1 MMYKALFFLLFLITL
16 DGFSQEIPA
25 PFVNNKVVALGEVRD
40 YYLNTY
46 QNLTSCDSVALLV
59 SKKLKQTNTSHYV
72 FNELARIQILSLQ
85 GNKVL
90 PLEQLEK
97 LRQNQIDTTS
107 LVLLGYYYNVYGSI
121 LYHFEKPLKAQSKYK
136 LAIMSFLNTTDSA
149 GLKGNLINLGN
160 TYLDLDNSDSALYC
174 YNEALRLELK
184 GINIFGET
192 LKSNIAQAYLR
203 NGLLDS
209 AKYYY
214 QDLVSIFKKEHNS
227 YKLVNALLNLGI
239 TFQKNNEL
247 DSAIF
252 YLHETRKLAIK
263 YSLPGAL
270 KKSLVQLAKTYQSKQ
285 QYEKALNYFFSYDS
299 LLSLQH
305 KANVDQKI
313 GELKQSHQ
321 KQIHTTEQ
329 KLILEQLKNQKRR
342 TQFLLITSLLI
353 GSILILILF
362 SYLKIRTKNKVLVQS
377 KLTTAKH
384 DKRSFELND
393 DNIDKVLIDKL
404 IKAFKQERVYL
415 DSKLSLEKLAKKIGS
430 NRTYV
435 SKTINAYFKIPFNE
449 LINQYRIDEACV
461 LLTSKEYANYSIEGI
476 AQTVGYH
483 NLSSFNTAFRRL
495 TGTTP
500 SKFKTNS
507 QSIG

>member
-1 MMYKALFFLLFLITL
+1 MFKYLYILFFFYGLTGYSQHIPEPFLKPQKL
-16 DGFSQEIPA
+16 
-25 PFVNNKVVALGEVRD
+25 VLGDVRD

-46 QNLTSCDSVALLV
+46 QNLTACDSAAKLV
-59 SKKLKQTNTSHYV
+59 SIELKKTNARHYV

-90 PLEQLEK
+90 PLDQLAQLK
-97 LRQNQIDTTS
+97 QNYIDTTQPI
-107 LVLLGYYYNVYGSI
+107 LIGYYYNVYGSI
-121 LYHFEKPLKAQSKYK
+121 LYHFEKPLKAQAKYK
-136 LAIMSFLNTTDSA
+136 LAIQSFLNSSDSS

-160 TYLDLDNSDSALYC
+160 TYLDSDNSDSALYC
-174 YNEALRLELK
+174 YNEALKLEHK
-184 GINIFGET
+184 GIAIFSET

-203 NGLLDS
+203 NGVLDS

-214 QDLVSIFKKEHNS
+214 QDLVNSFKKEQNS

-247 DSAIF
+247 DSALF
-252 YLHETRKLAIK
+252 YLHETRTLATK
-263 YSLPGAL
+263 FNLPGAL
-270 KKSLVQLAKTYQSKQ
+270 KKSLVQLATTYQSAK
-285 QYEKALNYFFSYDS
+285 QYEKAIVYFFSYDS
-299 LLSLQH
+299 LLGLQH
-305 KANVDQKI
+305 QASLDQKI
-313 GELKQSHQ
+313 GELKLDHQ
-321 KQIHTTEQ
+321 QQIHTAEQ

-342 TQFLLITSLLI
+342 TLYLLITSLLI
-353 GSILILILF
+353 GTILILIIL
-362 SYLKIRTKNKVLVQS
+362 SYLKIRAKNKILVQS
-377 KLTTAKH
+377 KLATAKQ
-384 DKRSFELND
+384 DKRNFELKD
-393 DNIDKVLIDKL
+393 EEIDKVLIEKL
-404 IKAFKQERVYL
+404 IKALKHDKVYL
-415 DSKLSLEKLAKKIGS
+415 DSKLSLEKLAKKLGS

-461 LLTSKEYANYSIEGI
+461 LLTSKEYDNYSIEGI

-483 NLSSFNTAFRRL
+483 NLSSFNAAFKRL

-507 QSIG
+507 

>member
-1 MMYKALFFLLFLITL
+1 MMAKLLCVIFFLNTFI
-16 DGFSQEIPA
+16 GSSQETPP
-25 PFVNNKVVALGEVRD
+25 PFTKNNPVVLGEVRD

-46 QNLTSCDSVALLV
+46 QNLTVCDSVALLV
-59 SKKLKQTNTSHYV
+59 SIKLKETNSSHHV

-85 GNKVL
+85 GNKLL

-97 LRQNQIDTTS
+97 LRQTQIDTS
-107 LVLLGYYYNVYGSI
+107 NQVLLGYYYNVYGSI
-121 LYHFEKPLKAQSKYK
+121 LYHFEIPLKAQKKYK
-136 LAIMSFLNTTDSA
+136 LALQSFTNTFDSA

-160 TYLDLDNSDSALYC
+160 TYLDLDNSDSAIYC
-174 YNEALRLELK
+174 YNEALKLERK

-214 QDLVSIFKKEHNS
+214 KDLVHSFKKEQNS

-252 YLHETRKLAIK
+252 YLQETKKLAIE
-263 YSLPGAL
+263 YNLPGAI
-270 KKSLVQLAKTYQSKQ
+270 KKALVQLAKTYQSHKQ
-285 QYEKALNYFFSYDS
+285 YKKSLNYFFSYDS

-305 KANVDQKI
+305 KANVEQKI
-313 GELKQSHQ
+313 EELKLQHQ
-321 KQIHTTEQ
+321 KQIHTTKQ
-329 KLILEQLKNQKRR
+329 QLIVEQLKNQKKKS
-342 TQFLLITSLLI
+342 QYLFITSLLI
-353 GSILILILF
+353 SAILILILYY
-362 SYLKIRTKNKVLVQS
+362 YLKIRAKNKVLIQS
-377 KLTTAKH
+377 KLSTAKH
-384 DKRSFELND
+384 DKRSVELK
-393 DNIDKVLIDKL
+393 DNEIDKVLIDKL
-404 IKAFKQERVYL
+404 IKALKQEKVYL
-415 DSKLSLEKLAKKIGS
+415 DSKLSLEKLAKKLGS

-435 SKTINAYFKIPFNE
+435 SKTINTHFKIPFND

-483 NLSSFNTAFRRL
+483 NLSSFNSAFKRL

-500 SKFKTNS
+500 SKFKAS
-507 QSIG
+507 S